1 MCHLHAHPA
10 GFILDRKRGL
20 FHFYLVPFSQ
30 QDPSSFSAQNLSNKA
45 AEIAATWHPIYVFW
59 AAEKGL
65 TPRPARWR
73 GTCPG
78 TETNKSCF
86 VFGPSWRLQFA
97 SCHSIAPW
105 ICDCMSVQSLLF
117 DSGSPRHHRPGSDP
131 ERNKQTWGR
140 DPVMNQGRLC
150 LADCVALMDDC
161 ERSTWSLW
169 TCDGRHLRPPPY
181 VAQKL
186 SPLLYPASKVH
197 FPVNPSLSNLPIWRT
212 KITWP
217 CFSLFAPYFGLLLWA
232 IAGDYINHPEQIF

>member
-1 MCHLHAHPA
+1 MALGSNRGTFLNLDFLLSLDCLLYIDVLLSGYLSTSYQYARSVQRSSQSWRVCVMCHLHAHPA

-86 VFGPSWRLQFA
+86 VFWTILA
-97 SCHSIAPW
+97 SA
-105 ICDCMSVQSLLF
+105 IC
-117 DSGSPRHHRPGSDP
+117 
-131 ERNKQTWGR
+131 
-140 DPVMNQGRLC
+140 
-150 LADCVALMDDC
+150 
-161 ERSTWSLW
+161 
-169 TCDGRHLRPPPY
+169 
-181 VAQKL
+181 KL
-186 SPLLYPASKVH
+186 SQY
-197 FPVNPSLSNLPIWRT
+197 RT
-212 KITWP
+212 V
-217 CFSLFAPYFGLLLWA
+217 
-232 IAGDYINHPEQIF
+232 DM